1 MNETQILLIVS
12 STMLFVSLISLFISI
27 RNNKKINTIRDQLFM
42 TLIKCENILKTVNV
56 IDSTD
61 DNLKEDTMNALSYIA
76 DTVES
81 LSSSNETVL
90 RKMYAMQQ
98 QQQQQQQQH
107 RVYPRPQVANE
118 ITATIKEQI
127 QMELIKSRK
136 LKAPRA
142 DYLNHIIENVS
153 KTYPDISIDY
163 IANKCVAIIES
174 MSSGGGMPREQ

>member
-12 STMLFVSLISLFISI
+12 STMLFVSLISLFVSI
-27 RNNKKINTIRDQLFM
+27 KNSKKINTIRDQLFM

-90 RKMYAMQQ
+90 RKMYALHQQ
-98 QQQQQQQQH
+98 QQQQQSKG
-107 RVYPRPQVANE
+107 VYPRPQTASE

-127 QMELIKSRK
+127 QMELVKSRK

-142 DYLNHIIENVS
+142 DYLRNIIENVS

-174 MSSGGGMPREQ
+174 MGGGR

>member
-12 STMLFVSLISLFISI
+12 STMLFVSFISLFISI

-76 DTVES
+76 NTVES

-98 QQQQQQQQH
+98 QPH

-174 MSSGGGMPREQ
+174 MGSGGGMPREQ

>member
-1 MNETQILLIVS
+1 MKMNETQILLIVS

-81 LSSSNETVL
+81 LSSSNEMVL
-90 RKMYAMQQ
+90 RKIGSSNQY
-98 QQQQQQQQH
+98 H
-107 RVYPRPQVANE
+107 PSGKIYPRPQIANE

-127 QMELIKSRK
+127 GIELEKSRR

-142 DYLNHIIENVS
+142 DYLHTIVENVS

-163 IANKCVAIIES
+163 IANKTIAIIES
-174 MSSGGGMPREQ
+174 MNPHNQPK

>member
-1 MNETQILLIVS
+1 MNETQILLLIS
-12 STMLFVSLISLFISI
+12 SIMLFISMISFFISI

-56 IDSTD
+56 MDATD

-90 RKMYAMQQ
+90 RKMYSLQQ
-98 QQQQQQQQH
+98 QQPTKT
-107 RVYPRPQVANE
+107 YPRPQLASE
-118 ITATIKEQI
+118 ITQTIKEQI
-127 QMELIKSRK
+127 QMEMIKSRK

-142 DYLNHIIENVS
+142 DYLHNIIENVS
-153 KTYPDISIDY
+153 KTYPDVSLDY
-163 IANKCVAIIES
+163 ITNKCIAIIES
-174 MSSGGGMPREQ
+174 MGPGR

>member
-12 STMLFVSLISLFISI
+12 STMLVVSLISLFISI

-98 QQQQQQQQH
+98 QQAQQQPH
-107 RVYPRPQVANE
+107 RVYPRPQVASE

-174 MSSGGGMPREQ
+174 MGSGGGIPRQE